1 MELVEAL
8 RAAGLGGR
16 LADVYLALL
25 RAGSAS
31 VLELAAQS
39 GLKRTTVYDLLARLQ
54 ERQLVTTGS
63 RGRRRVFS
71 ARDPGHLRELP
82 LEQARILEE
91 TIPLLH
97 ALQQAAPRR
106 PRIQLYE
113 GAEGVRK
120 ANDLLLELPITEYHY
135 FGSLRAMMELLGE
148 KYLYGFV
155 KRRMA
160 RGVWS
165 NGIRSPDGELRHD
178 FLRPGNERLRRIR
191 YFPSP
196 LGPDVPALYIA
207 GSHLVVSSSLR
218 EAYAL
223 VIESPGLA
231 ELVRAIWQVVW
242 AVSDV
247 RPGVAR
253 GATGVSPHRDVGE

>member
-8 RAAGLGGR
+8 REAGLSGR
-16 LADVYLALL
+16 MADLYLALVQS
-25 RAGSAS
+25 GSAS
-31 VLELAAQS
+31 VLELAARA
-39 GLKRTTVYDLLARLQ
+39 GIKRTTAYDLLARLQ

-71 ARDPGHLRELP
+71 ARDPSHLVELP
-82 LEQARILEE
+82 RRQERIL
-91 TIPLLH
+91 TDLIPSLL
-97 ALQQAAPRR
+97 ALQKSAPRR

-120 ANDLLLELPITEYHY
+120 ANDLLLTLGVPEYHY

-155 KRRMA
+155 RRRIA
-160 RGVWS
+160 LGVWS
-165 NGIRSPDGELRHD
+165 NGIRSPDGEVRQA
-178 FLRPGNERLRRIR
+178 FLRPGPARLRRIR

-196 LGPDVPALYIA
+196 RGPDVPALYIA
-207 GSHLVVSSSLR
+207 GHHIVVSSSLR

-231 ELVRAIWQVVW
+231 SLLLEVWRVVW
-242 AVSDV
+242 TVSDTQPPGAGS
-247 RPGVAR
+247 RPNRAG
-253 GATGVSPHRDVGE
+253 